1 LAKMIFN
8 GVSIRHIDGRMKD
21 GIIFSRLHL
30 TAELTRPIA
39 EERGWEAG
47 LDTDGWSSMQ
57 LTSEPIRVTSIVM
70 KPAMLKQELKIK
82 VEELRDFA
90 AFRVT
95 TEAGAVKVE
104 LRFMLIST
112 EFAGEIFAFWAAV
125 GDAECRLDA
134 NLQGEAQEKLA
145 LTK

>member
-1 LAKMIFN
+1 MAKMIFN

-21 GIIFSRLHL
+21 GIIFARLHL

-39 EERGWEAG
+39 EDRGWEAG

-57 LTSEPIRVTSIVM
+57 LDAEPIRALNITM
-70 KPAMLKQELKIK
+70 KPAILKQELKIK

-90 AFRVT
+90 AFRTT
-95 TEAGAVKVE
+95 TEGGATKVE

-125 GDAECRLDA
+125 GEAECRLDVT
-134 NLQGEAQEKLA
+134 LQGDAQEKLP
-145 LTK
+145 LKQ